1 VIRPSLRI
9 ESRVGCTLL
18 VRQAFQP
25 DSCGAR
31 RRQAGKPDVRGGF
44 TLIELLVV
52 IAIIAVLIGLLLP
65 AVQKVREA
73 AARMSCS
80 NNLKQLGLA
89 MHNYHD
95 SVGTFP
101 YARSGGGQNRHTWA
115 ILLLPYLEQDN
126 TYRIYKTQIAGVNQT
141 DGFNNHT
148 STDPQIVT
156 ARTAQVKI
164 FLCPSRRSG
173 PSLSPI
179 TTGSSVMGI
188 SSDYAA
194 CAGDTK
200 SAPTTGVF
208 PLVNSNHVKSVV
220 KITDVSDG
228 TSSTMMIGEKHVQ
241 LGALNDPI
249 TDGFI
254 YSGSEQQTYYRVAG
268 PSWPLAFDPAA
279 PVNFQFGS
287 WHPGL
292 CQFVFVDGHVQGVRN
307 STSGPVLALLAN
319 RSDGQP
325 IPDF

>member
-1 VIRPSLRI
+1 M
-9 ESRVGCTLL
+9 
-18 VRQAFQP
+18 
-25 DSCGAR
+25 AR
-31 RRQAGKPDVRGGF
+31 RPLSRRGF

-73 AARMSCS
+73 AARMQCS

-89 MHNYHD
+89 MHSYHD
-95 SVGTFP
+95 ANGVFP
-101 YARSGGGQNRHTWA
+101 YPRSGGGQNRHTWA
-115 ILLLPYLEQDN
+115 ILLLPYAEQDN
-126 TYRIYKTQIAGVNQT
+126 PYRIYKTPISGVSQT

-164 FLCPSRRSG
+164 FLCPSRRGST
-173 PSLSPI
+173 SLSPI
-179 TTGSSVMGI
+179 TTGSTVTGI
-188 SSDYAA
+188 PSDYAA

-200 SAPTTGVF
+200 TAPTTGVF
-208 PLVNSNHVKSVV
+208 QLVNSNHMSSGLRFA
-220 KITDVSDG
+220 DVSDG
-228 TSSTMMIGEKHVQ
+228 TSGTLMIGEKHVQ
-241 LGALNDPI
+241 RGNLNDPI

-268 PSWPLAFDPAA
+268 PSWPLAFDPSA

-287 WHPGL
+287 WHTGV
-292 CQFVFVDGHVQGVRN
+292 CQFVFVDGHVQGLKT

-319 RSDGQP
+319 RSDGQV